1 MTSTVSTRTAARA
14 TRSSRK
20 PPSSSVGRLAAHPPG
35 GLVYRDEEVDSVEA
49 DGHPLP
55 DDAAAE
61 KRQLTGML
69 VTSIVESAGHKKA
82 VSPTRRSRRHRPGS
96 KVR

>member
-20 PPSSSVGRLAAHPPG
+20 PTSVGRLANHPPG

-61 KRQLTGML
+61 QRQLTGML
-69 VTSIVESAGHKKA
+69 VTSIVESAGRKKA
-82 VSPTRRSRRHRPGS
+82 VSPTRRSRRHRP